1 MSSNNRVLVVDDNED
16 IRSLGIAAF
25 GDHGFKVGSA
35 SNGKDALHKIAQEK
49 PQVVILDLLMSGG
62 SGFDVCHSIKNDP
75 ALRDIIVV
83 ILSAKSDLET
93 KIKCLDMGAEEY
105 LVKPIE
111 MAELVARVDRLLRL
125 RKEWSAEPG
134 TAEPAPKLKKKASEA
149 TTISEEFRCG
159 ESTSPT
165 VLTAEPSP
173 TPSDPVDSSATSTVS
188 NASQKGGRSKYGVYR
203 IESLAGSG
211 SMGVVYK
218 ALDEVL
224 ERYVAVKALPK
235 QWTDFPEVLDR
246 FNTEAKMI
254 AAINHPG
261 IAQVFTFGNE
271 EGEPYFALQ
280 WCAGGS
286 LADLIRRDGQ
296 IELLPAIDMILQ
308 CADALMAASKK
319 GVVHRDIKPSNIMFD
334 ENNQIKIVDFGV
346 ARIETGTKKPI
357 TSGEIVGS
365 PAYMSPE
372 QSRGTRTD
380 HRADIYSLGITL
392 YRMLYGTLP
401 YSAETLDE
409 WISRHANDPF
419 PSYDD
424 LGGKIPP
431 GMYQIIQRM
440 THKNPEARY
449 ETYPDLIS
457 DLEKLRIHLYSESR
471 LKIPRVVRMLPGPA
485 LTGKNFFDL
494 LALIFKNQ
502 LSGVLRVS
510 WGPLQ
515 KRFWIQHN
523 EVVLFESPQPDE
535 DLWAALAEK
544 NLMKKEEIPSA
555 AVTFEE
561 GLNRVLF
568 LQVCSPDDLKSTY
581 RELMKASLL
590 QVYYWPQ
597 FAGEFLNAEIQHD
610 PFTRVPLGT
619 ILLEGARNRVD
630 IEILRDAVPSDQ
642 FIVRTSRFDS
652 ILRSLNLPRAESFLA
667 SRLEGE
673 HITLETLQLMTGFS
687 NEQII
692 RFVYGLRS
700 VGAVRYKTPG
710 ERRARP
716 VVSSFHD
723 SPIQKP
729 AGLEPVAV
737 LNVPDAQPAVFRELP
752 QRARATA
759 TLTAAPSA
767 IEEAEKLFKTAQ
779 QKYNKQDFWGTER
792 LCAQAIKRVPT
803 IAKYHH
809 LMALAL
815 VQYPHSK
822 SVAKESFSTAI
833 TLEPRNPEFHVDLA
847 QFYKDRGDLESA
859 YTECEKAL
867 EISPRHAR
875 AREIM
880 ETLEF

>member
-1 MSSNNRVLVVDDNED
+1 MSSIHRVLVVDDNDD
-16 IRSLGIAAF
+16 IRTLAEAAF
-25 GDHGFKVGSA
+25 QDQGFLVASA
-35 SNGKDALHKIAQEK
+35 SSGEEALQKIAEKK
-49 PQVVILDLLMSGG
+49 PQVVILDLMLNQISGI
-62 SGFDVCHSIKNDP
+62 DVCKNIKANP
-75 ALRDIIVV
+75 TLRDIIVV
-83 ILSAKSDLET
+83 IFSAKSDLET
-93 KIKCLDMGAEEY
+93 KMKCLDMGAEEY

-125 RKEWSAEPG
+125 RKEWSAPG
-134 TAEPAPKLKKKASEA
+134 IAESSPKPRKERSEA
-149 TTISEEFRCG
+149 TTIVEEIPGG

-165 VLTAEPSP
+165 MLTAEPSS
-173 TPSDPVDSSATSTVS
+173 TPSDPEDSPAISAVFSG
-188 NASQKGGRSKYGVYR
+188 SQKGIRSKYGVYR
-203 IESLAGSG
+203 VESLAGSG

-224 ERYVAVKALPK
+224 ERYVAVKILPK

-296 IELLPAIDMILQ
+296 IGLLPAIDMILQ

-346 ARIETGTKKPI
+346 ARIETAIQKPT

-372 QSRGTRTD
+372 QSRGTHTD
-380 HRADIYSLGITL
+380 HRADIYSLGITF

-401 YSAETLDE
+401 YSAETLNE

-449 ETYPDLIS
+449 ETYLDLIS
-457 DLEKLRIHLYSESR
+457 DLEKLRIHLYSESQ
-471 LKIPRVVRMLPGPA
+471 LKIPRVVRMLPEPS

-494 LALIFKNQ
+494 LAQIFKNQ

-535 DLWAALAEK
+535 DLWTVLAEK
-544 NLMKKEEIPSA
+544 NLIKKEEIPSA
-555 AVTFEE
+555 AAALEE
-561 GLNRVLF
+561 ALNRVLF
-568 LQVCSPDDLKSTY
+568 LQVCSPEELKSTY
-581 RELMKASLL
+581 RELMKTSLL

-610 PFTRVPLGT
+610 PFTKVPLST
-619 ILLEGARNRVD
+619 ILLEGARNSID
-630 IEILRDAVPSDQ
+630 FEILKDAVPSDQ

-652 ILRSLNLPRAESFLA
+652 VLRSLNLPRAESFLA
-667 SRLEGE
+667 SRMEGE

-687 NEQII
+687 PEQIT

-700 VGAVRYKTPG
+700 IGAVRYKIPG
-710 ERRARP
+710 ERRVRPAASTFRDSPAQMPAVLERVARP
-716 VVSSFHD
+716 
-723 SPIQKP
+723 
-729 AGLEPVAV
+729 A
-737 LNVPDAQPAVFRELP
+737 VPDPQPAVFRELP
-752 QRARATA
+752 QAARAIPTIPTA
-759 TLTAAPSA
+759 PFAA
-767 IEEAEKLFKTAQ
+767 EEAEKLFKTAQ

-792 LCAQAIKRVPT
+792 LCAQAIKRVPS

-815 VQYPHSK
+815 ARYPHSK
-822 SVAKESFSTAI
+822 AVARESFSTAI
-833 TLEPRNPEFHVDLA
+833 ELDPRNPEFHVDLA
-847 QFYKDRGDLESA
+847 QFYKDRGDVESA

-867 EISPRHAR
+867 EISPGFAK
-875 AREIM
+875 AREIL
-880 ETLEF
+880 ENLEF